1 MKQVQILTLFLII
14 GVLGS
19 LSSCNKIVKSDP
31 EYDFFDH
38 YINDSNDTLYI
49 KMYNINGNL
58 SEGVYTALVLSP
70 FDTIDMVE
78 DKILYA
84 DSMYLKQGNVELKYH
99 SSGPAYSSFYSKK
112 DFTITGRSTIDRYY
126 HINSES
132 IDSLSSKLS
141 KYGLLEFYKK

>member
-1 MKQVQILTLFLII
+1 MKQVKVLMLCLII

-31 EYDFFDH
+31 EYDFFDN

-49 KMYNINGNL
+49 KMYNIL
-58 SEGVYTALVLSP
+58 SEGVYTVLVLSP

>member
-1 MKQVQILTLFLII
+1 MKPVKILMLFLII

-19 LSSCNKIVKSDP
+19 FSSCNKIGKNDP

-38 YINDSNDTLYI
+38 YINDSNDTLYM
-49 KMYNINGNL
+49 KMYNIKENL
-58 SEGVYTALVLSP
+58 SKGEYTSLVLSP

-78 DKILYA
+78 DKISYA

-99 SSGPAYSSFYSKK
+99 SPGPAYSSFYSKK

-126 HINSES
+126 HIN
-132 IDSLSSKLS
+132 LT
-141 KYGLLEFYKK
+141 